1 MADHPFF
8 LYFDDAEWRGP
19 APANR
24 RSIASQ
30 GHSMSASVTGWQ
42 QLTGSGFPGKPVAP
56 PAPQRVCFAR
66 HLRGLAPG
74 QLTPTCQSRL
84 GHQHQDRQA
93 FCDDVQNVIRK
104 PATALFLLAEFLGD
118 DEVRPVDERAPQ
130 RRASVGECGR
140 IERAASAVRP
150 RAAGLIYRDAIAGGE
165 VNTVDV
171 CAAALIVERNFLH
184 HATEAA
190 AAVRQFP
197 SEVGQRLTIVLV
209 VSKDDCGGLNF
220 RFGAHDN
227 VRCSNHEMV
236 SRERLGD

>member
-1 MADHPFF
+1 
-8 LYFDDAEWRGP
+8 
-19 APANR
+19 
-24 RSIASQ
+24 
-30 GHSMSASVTGWQ
+30 MSASVTGWQ

-56 PAPQRVCFAR
+56 PAPQRACFAR

-84 GHQHQDRQA
+84 GHQHQDRQT
-93 FCDDVQNVIRK
+93 FCNNSQNVIRE
-104 PATALFLLAEFLGD
+104 PGAGLFLLAEFLGD
-118 DEVRPVDERAPQ
+118 DEVRPVDKRAPQ
-130 RRASVGECGR
+130 RRTGIGESGR
-140 IERAASAVRP
+140 IERASSAVRP
-150 RAAGLIYRDAIAGGE
+150 RAAGLIDRDALAGGE
-165 VNTVDV
+165 VDTIDV
-171 CAAALIVERNFLH
+171 CAAALIVEKNFLH

-209 VSKDDCGGLNF
+209 VSKDDCGCLNF

-236 SRERLGD
+236 SSERLDD

>member
-1 MADHPFF
+1 
-8 LYFDDAEWRGP
+8 
-19 APANR
+19 
-24 RSIASQ
+24 
-30 GHSMSASVTGWQ
+30 MSASVTGWQ

-66 HLRGLAPG
+66 HLRGLANG
-74 QLTPTCQSRL
+74 QLTPTCQSRF
-84 GHQHQDRQA
+84 GHQHQGRQA

-104 PATALFLLAEFLGD
+104 PGAALFLLAEFLGD
-118 DEVRPVDERAPQ
+118 DEVRP
-130 RRASVGECGR
+130 GT
-140 IERAASAVRP
+140 
-150 RAAGLIYRDAIAGGE
+150 AGLIDRDAVAGGE
-165 VNTVDV
+165 VDTVDV
-171 CAAALIVERNFLH
+171 CAVALIVENNFLH

-236 SRERLGD
+236 SREHLGD